1 MIPQVEAGRSTGGGG
16 GGSALNTCLIR
27 SGRTT
32 QRQPHAGFH
41 ESVAEQPQGTYGVTV
56 VERSKNR
63 WCLLPFPSEIPNSHT
78 KKQVPSLFHCNDLKK
93 DVLTWE
99 RSRRAKDGLAR
110 GAESGVDVPKHQK
123 GSPRRRGLGK
133 ASPPPSPP
141 PSLPRP
147 VSRVCQDSA
156 TPTGWSHPRSQRMPA
171 VKDIRPDRA
180 VIVLEFW
187 TPSSSISLAGSRAE
201 PSTTSLQGSALRAEA
216 AETLTRGEGR
226 REGAGLPRVPAG
238 GLQPLLLCAGSDLPT
253 SEQAAF

>member
-1 MIPQVEAGRSTGGGG
+1 MPHQVWEDDTETAPRWISRVSRRAAAGDLWRHRCREKQKQMVPSTF
-16 GGSALNTCLIR
+16 SLRN
-27 SGRTT
+27 
-32 QRQPHAGFH
+32 
-41 ESVAEQPQGTYGVTV
+41 
-56 VERSKNR
+56 SK
-63 WCLLPFPSEIPNSHT
+63 LTHT

-226 REGAGLPRVPAG
+226 REGAGLRRVPAG